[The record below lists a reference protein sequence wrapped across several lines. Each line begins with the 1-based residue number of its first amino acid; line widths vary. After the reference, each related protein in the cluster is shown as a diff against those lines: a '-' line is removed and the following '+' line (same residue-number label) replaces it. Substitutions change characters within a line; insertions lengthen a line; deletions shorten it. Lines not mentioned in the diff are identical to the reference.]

1 MMRIHKEKKEDVMR
15 RKLFG
20 KLLFPALVIGMLTA
34 GVVAV
39 SCGSNPP
46 FAPFGSTVEI
56 LDPPGDVFIPN
67 NGLTTLLVQALVTGP
82 DGEPLND
89 VRVIWIASFAG
100 ENDFVVDTNGDNVP
114 DARALQLV
122 DDQACSPDRCA
133 NTPLQEWFS
142 MGAFVDSPFETL
154 TNDRGIAFIDILI
167 SGEDIID
174 PAFLEASTNSGSVDV
189 VEFTVNVP

>member
-1 MMRIHKEKKEDVMR
+1 MR
-15 RKLFG
+15 RKLIG
-20 KLLFPALVIGMLTA
+20 QLIFPALVVVFLAA
-34 GVVAV
+34 GLAAGG
-39 SCGSNPP
+39 CGSNPP
-46 FAPFGSTVEI
+46 FAPFGSTVTI
-56 LDPPGDVFIPN
+56 LDPPGDVLIPD
-67 NGLTTLLVQALVTGP
+67 NGLTTLLVQAQVTSP

-89 VRVIWIASFAG
+89 VRVTWIASFAG
-100 ENDFVVDTNGDNVP
+100 QNDFVVDTNGDNVP

-122 DDQACSPDRCA
+122 DDRACSPNRCA

-174 PAFLEASTNSGSVDV
+174 PAFLEATTESGGDDSVDV
-189 VEFTVNVP
+189 VEFTVKVP

>member
-1 MMRIHKEKKEDVMR
+1 MN
-15 RKLFG
+15 RKLTG
-20 KLLFPALVIGMLTA
+20 KLLFPSIIALMLTA
-34 GVVAV
+34 GVIAV
-39 SCGSNPP
+39 SCGGANPP

-56 LDPPGDVFIPN
+56 LDPPAGVFIPD
-67 NGLTTLLVQALVTGP
+67 NGLTTLLAQAQVLGP
-82 DGEPLND
+82 EGEPLNS

-100 ENDFVVDTNGDNVP
+100 RNDFVVDTDGDNVP

-122 DDQACSPDRCA
+122 NDDACAPKRCA
-133 NTPLQEWFS
+133 LTDITEWFA

-154 TNDRGIAFIDILI
+154 TDDRGIAFVDILI

-174 PAFLEASTNSGSVDV
+174 PAFLEASTDSGSVDI